1 MKYIKS
7 INEYNDD
14 VYSKNLKPYILT
26 DNRLKLVD
34 DQSKLSK
41 YMKNKI
47 VYVNSSIVNKI
58 NNISDLSDKSINL
71 FKSLIINKD
80 IANTDIF
87 NDKLEEKGFKLY
99 KVILKNDNII
109 VEEYTKKLHKRY
121 SDKYKRD
128 GIYYINPKFVDKF
141 IDLMDSY
148 NKRTKLLNDL
158 MNSIYYKSR
167 YINKN
172 NGKK

>member
-1 MKYIKS
+1 MKHIKS
-7 INEYNDD
+7 INEYNDE

-26 DNRLKLVD
+26 DSRLKLVD

-47 VYVNSSIVNKI
+47 VYANSSIVDKI

-71 FKSLIINKD
+71 FKRLITNKD
-80 IANTDIF
+80 IVNSDIF
-87 NDKLEEKGFKLY
+87 NDRLKEDGFKLY
-99 KVILKNDNII
+99 KIVLKKDNII
-109 VEEYTKKLHKRY
+109 VEEFEKKLYKRY

-128 GIYYINPKFVDKF
+128 GIYYINPNFVDKF
-141 IDLMDSY
+141 ISLMESY
-148 NKRTKLLNDL
+148 NERTKLLKDL

-167 YINKN
+167 DINHN
-172 NGKK
+172 NGKR